1 MEYAITGII
10 VAVLFAVV
18 VLYLQYQNRK
28 SNQEL
33 VQQIKTDVLGEIGN
47 TFGTASLKALKDN
60 SEQFLTLADKTL
72 SNQTK
77 ENVRE
82 LEGKKELIDNTLT
95 QIKSEMDKVEQLIK
109 TLENDREQKYGELNK
124 GLENQSAQV
133 LRLSDQT
140 YKLNELLS
148 GTKTRGNWGE
158 RMAEDILN
166 VIGMVENIN
175 YVKQKQVEGGKGRPD
190 FTFLLPDGFKVNMD
204 VKFPLDNFKN
214 YIEND
219 DEEAKKGYMAAY
231 IRDAKNTIKSIDTRE
246 YINLEQ
252 KTLDFVIIFIPHE
265 QGYAFLMEHDP
276 NFFDDALKQKI
287 VVCSPWTLYAFLAV
301 IKQSVDNFKLVQ
313 SATEILAL
321 MRAFYKQWNLYVTA
335 QDTLG
340 NKIEAVQ
347 AEYNKIITTRKNQLE
362 RQLQKIE
369 ELANQKGLSAI
380 ESAEDDQFI

>member
-1 MEYAITGII
+1 MEFVITGII
-10 VAVLFAVV
+10 VAALFAGVV
-18 VLYLQYQNRK
+18 VYLQRQNRK
-28 SNQEL
+28 NNQEL
-33 VQQIKTDVLGEIGN
+33 VQQIKTDVLSEIGN

-72 SNQTK
+72 SNQTR

-95 QIKSEMDKVEQLIK
+95 QIKSEMEKVEQLIK
-109 TLENDREQKYGELNK
+109 TFENDREQKYGELNK
-124 GLENQSAQV
+124 GLENQTTQV
-133 LRLSDQT
+133 LRLSDQAT
-140 YKLNELLS
+140 
-148 GTKTRGNWGE
+148 NWGE

-175 YVKQKQVEGGKGRPD
+175 YLKQKQVEGAKGRPD

-214 YIEND
+214 YIESD
-219 DEEAKKGYMAAY
+219 DEETRRSYMAAY
-231 IRDAKNTIKSIDTRE
+231 IRDARNTIKSIDTRD

-252 KTLDFVIIFIPHE
+252 KTLDFVIVFIPHE

-276 NFFDDALKQKI
+276 KFLDDALKQKI

-321 MRAFYKQWNLYVTA
+321 MNAFYKQWNLYVSA
-335 QDTLG
+335 LDTLG
-340 NKIEAVQ
+340 NRIEAVQ

-369 ELANQKGLSAI
+369 ELANQKGLKAI
-380 ESAEDDQFI
+380 ESSDDDKFI